1 MQSALHMNGALLAAA
16 EGVGVGALL
25 AAAEGVEHCL
35 QLQEHPVWVW
45 GLDWGLFHLYSRL

>member
-25 AAAEGVEHCL
+25 AAAGTPGVG
-35 QLQEHPVWVW
+35 VGA
-45 GLDWGLFHLYSRL
+45 GLGVVPS

>member
-1 MQSALHMNGALLAAA
+1 MNGALLAAA

-35 QLQEHPVWVW
+35 QLQEHPGRVW
-45 GLDWGLFHLYSRL
+45 GLDWGLFHLDSRL